1 MKIDKNKQAFLLFIF
16 LSIIFLGVIQYFFLS
31 SQKESLENKTNLQI
45 VIARYNEDLEWLKEP
60 PFNQYPVI
68 VYNKGP
74 NENYYHAPNIIQNNK
89 LPNIGRDAHTILY
102 HIIEKYDNLADV
114 TVFLPGSAQMLNKFE
129 RSKIYV
135 NKCAEYNNSVILFSK
150 NFEFCPNSVHNDLY
164 DFQIDEYVST
174 DEKNKILNPENKLL
188 PAEIRPFGKWHKTR
202 FPNANDVHFI
212 SYNCIIGLSKK
223 HILQKPKSYYQNLIT
238 ELSTHSSPEVVHYY
252 ERAWFSVFHP
262 MSGSVVIEY

>member
-74 NENYYHAPNIIQNNK
+74 NDNYYHAPNIIQNIK
-89 LPNIGRDAHTILY
+89 LPNIGRCDHTYLY

-114 TVFLPGSAQMLNKFE
+114 TVFLPGSAQMNTKINKA
-129 RSKIYV
+129 KNQVKY
-135 NKCAEYNNSVILFSK
+135 CAEYNNTVFITNIQDMNSYHK
-150 NFEFCPNSVHNDLY
+150 NGVKNELYHFQLDDWNSS
-164 DFQIDEYVST
+164 DET
-174 DEKNKILNPENKLL
+174 NKQLNTEAKLL
-188 PAEIRPFGKWHKTR
+188 PATIRPFGKWYDEH
-202 FPNANDVHFI
+202 FPNIHIKLVNYGGIFGI
-212 SYNCIIGLSKK
+212 SKK
-223 HILQKPKSYYQNLIT
+223 HIIQHPKSYYEKLIG
-238 ELSTHSSPEVVHYY
+238 ELNTHSNPEAGHYF
-252 ERAWFSVFHP
+252 ERAWVAVFYP
-262 MSGSVVIEY
+262 NEDAVII